1 MHTGTASERRTRR
14 LYRAI
19 ADPARRRILDRLV
32 EHGETPAL
40 GLGRNFRGSQ
50 PALSKHLRVLRD
62 AGLVRV
68 RRQGRMQVYRL
79 DPAPLHEVAAWIEK
93 YRIFWSERLDA
104 LGHYLDDAARR
115 PTRDA

>member
-1 MHTGTASERRTRR
+1 MMAPMAARAASERTSRR

-32 EHGETPAL
+32 ADGESPAL
-40 GLGRNFRGSQ
+40 GLGRGFRASQ

-68 RRQGRMQVYRL
+68 RRRGRLQMYRL
-79 DPAPLHEVAAWIEK
+79 DPAPLREVEDWLEK
-93 YRIFWSERLDA
+93 YRTFWSERLDA
-104 LGHYLDDAARR
+104 LGRHLDASARR
-115 PTRDA
+115 P